1 MRILYISSDLIVHD
15 YRFLKKLCE
24 FDHDVYLV
32 THFAGKDLPQDIS
45 GLRGLKIIRYNPNA
59 VLLGTEKYSIFTRK
73 IRCWLAFMQSYIK
86 FKRELKKIKP
96 DIVHAGW
103 VQGDG
108 FLAAVS
114 DFHPF
119 LLMPWGSDILVF
131 PEKSKRTMSK
141 TKYVLSKADM
151 ITCDCE
157 IVKKKIIE
165 FSNYDSEKIIVF
177 PWGIDLDL
185 FKPNKKNNLI
195 RKALGWEDKK
205 ILLMTR
211 SFFPIYAVDDF
222 IKAIPKIIK
231 AYPNTRIILV
241 GDGPLRSELE
251 QLTVNL
257 GIRDYVYFAESIPN
271 DKMPEYFN
279 SADIYLSCSLSDGTS
294 LSLLEA
300 MACSLPV
307 VTTDIPS
314 YLEWIND
321 GENGYIVPTRSPND
335 ISAKVINLLSNHNL
349 RIKMGHRNFLIAQER
364 ANWDINYR
372 KLELIYGKLQKN
384 K

>member
-1 MRILYISSDLIVHD
+1 
-15 YRFLKKLCE
+15 
-24 FDHDVYLV
+24 
-32 THFAGKDLPQDIS
+32 
-45 GLRGLKIIRYNPNA
+45 
-59 VLLGTEKYSIFTRK
+59 
-73 IRCWLAFMQSYIK
+73 
-86 FKRELKKIKP
+86 
-96 DIVHAGW
+96 
-103 VQGDG
+103 
-108 FLAAVS
+108 
-114 DFHPF
+114 
-119 LLMPWGSDILVF
+119 
-131 PEKSKRTMSK
+131 MSK

-307 VTTDIPS
+307 VTTDIPLS
-314 YLEWIND
+314 QKANVRHIRMCRTLGAILSRQK
-321 GENGYIVPTRSPND
+321 YI
-335 ISAKVINLLSNHNL
+335 
-349 RIKMGHRNFLIAQER
+349 
-364 ANWDINYR
+364 
-372 KLELIYGKLQKN
+372 
-384 K
+384 